1 MPISTGRMSG
11 YTWADIIHLPHK
23 VRNLTR
29 RGYLLKTYNDGKI
42 LKARV
47 KTGDGIENDK
57 IDVVHPVGYVSHVK
71 ASKKTE
77 VITLDIGG
85 DSSRRVALAVIG
97 DREYHPQPDEGE
109 AFYYAPGDK
118 KIFLRVKMAGDQQS
132 RADGGDG
139 GGSNDSGRPAGIHM
153 DGSDQVISAKTTKS
167 FSVEATE
174 GINMKT
180 DKHIFEGDVLI
191 KGNLDVTKD
200 LRISDEGYKPGD
212 GPWADGH
219 AEGAAAS
226 LAQAV
231 AHGPALAD
239 LIKLEDG
246 VVTIAGD
253 LYIEGDLHVDGVV
266 TAKDFVRVEG

>member
-1 MPISTGRMSG
+1 M
-11 YTWADIIHLPHK
+11 
-23 VRNLTR
+23 RNLTR

-71 ASKKTE
+71 ASEKTE
-77 VITLDIGG
+77 VITFDIGG
-85 DSSRRVALAVIG
+85 DSSRRVVLAVIG

-132 RADGGDG
+132 RAEGNG

-153 DGSDQVISAKTTKS
+153 DGSDQAISAKTTKS

-180 DKHIFEGDVLI
+180 DKHVFDGDVLI

-200 LRISDEGYKPGD
+200 LRISGEGYKPGD

-219 AEGAAAS
+219 AEGAATS
-226 LAQAV
+226 LEQAV
-231 AHGPALAD
+231 AHAPALAD
-239 LIKLEDG
+239 LIKAEKLEGNPDP
-246 VVTIAGD
+246 VVVV
-253 LYIEGDLHVDGVV
+253 EGDLIVRGDMFVNGVIH
-266 TAKDFVRVEG
+266 ARDFVRIP